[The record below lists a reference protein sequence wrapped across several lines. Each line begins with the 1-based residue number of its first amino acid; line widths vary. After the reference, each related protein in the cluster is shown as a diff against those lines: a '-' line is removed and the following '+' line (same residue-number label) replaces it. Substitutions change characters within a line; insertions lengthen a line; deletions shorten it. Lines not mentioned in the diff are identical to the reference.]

1 MTFIFAT
8 HNQHKLK
15 EVQSLLPEKINV
27 LSLDDIQFNQEIEE
41 TEPTIEGNALIKAK
55 AVSLTSGY
63 PCFSD
68 DSGLLVEALNRE
80 PGVHSARY
88 AGPQKNDEDNIQ
100 KLLTNLKD
108 TTNRIAYFK
117 TVMALVFNEKT
128 YLFEGIV
135 NGSITEKKRGSNGFG
150 YDPVFLPDGFN
161 QTFAEMDAAT
171 KNTISHRGIAL
182 KKLINF
188 LTTSNYL

>member
-15 EVQSLLPEKINV
+15 EVQSLLPEKINI
-27 LSLDDIQFNQEIEE
+27 LSLSDIQFNQEIEE

-68 DSGLLVEALNRE
+68 DSGLLVEAINGE
-80 PGVHSARY
+80 PGVYSARY

-108 TTNRIAYFK
+108 TTNRNAYFK

-188 LTTSNYL
+188 LTTSNSL

>member
-1 MTFIFAT
+1 
-8 HNQHKLK
+8 
-15 EVQSLLPEKINV
+15 
-27 LSLDDIQFNQEIEE
+27 
-41 TEPTIEGNALIKAK
+41 
-55 AVSLTSGY
+55 
-63 PCFSD
+63 
-68 DSGLLVEALNRE
+68 
-80 PGVHSARY
+80 
-88 AGPQKNDEDNIQ
+88 
-100 KLLTNLKD
+100 
-108 TTNRIAYFK
+108 
-117 TVMALVFNEKT
+117 MALVFNEKT